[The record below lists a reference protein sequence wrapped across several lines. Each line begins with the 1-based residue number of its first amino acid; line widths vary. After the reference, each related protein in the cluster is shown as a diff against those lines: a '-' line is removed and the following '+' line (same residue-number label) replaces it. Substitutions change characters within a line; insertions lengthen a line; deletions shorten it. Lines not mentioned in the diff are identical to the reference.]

1 MYYYVKYDQ
10 NHIPYMIGESSFKQ
24 DIQISKE
31 EYDMFI
37 QEHQQIYQYIYALQ
51 NEEIQFSDIPQEYQD
66 KVKYKLSS
74 TTEEQ
79 EENE

>member
-1 MYYYVKYDQ
+1 MYYYVKYDE
-10 NHIPYMIGESSFKQ
+10 NYIPYIIGESSFKQ

-31 EYDMFI
+31 EYDMLI

-66 KVKYKLSS
+66 KVKYRLSS